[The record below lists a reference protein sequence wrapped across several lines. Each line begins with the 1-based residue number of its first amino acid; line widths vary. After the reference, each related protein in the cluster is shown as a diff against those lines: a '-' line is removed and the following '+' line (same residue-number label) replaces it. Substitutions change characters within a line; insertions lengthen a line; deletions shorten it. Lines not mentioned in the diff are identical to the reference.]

1 MRATRTLT
9 VLGLLTTATWSVG
22 STMAPAATAPETQA
36 ATDPKGDVRSPL
48 DLTRVALSR
57 AADGRLRASL
67 TVAAA
72 WTGSDLLSDT
82 GGPGS
87 LCLKAW
93 TTTVPPDTTP
103 DYLICTTAN
112 ADGAL
117 RGSILKQR
125 ANKLPERTG
134 GADVSRPSAR
144 TVTLRFS
151 QTAIGK
157 PATLY
162 AAAETT
168 RPGCPRGSCI
178 DLAPD
183 APKTLK
189 LELRKATT

>member
-1 MRATRTLT
+1 MFAQRAKLALAK
-9 VLGLLTTATWSVG
+9 LGLLTMAVWSVG
-22 STMAPAATAPETQA
+22 STIAPAATAPDTQA
-36 ATDPKGDVRSPL
+36 ATDAKGDVRSPL
-48 DLTRVALSR
+48 DLTRVAVSR

-67 TVAAA
+67 TAAAA

-134 GADVSRPSAR
+134 GADVSRPSTR

-162 AAAETT
+162 VAGETV
-168 RPGCPRGSCI
+168 RPGCPAAAASTSR
-178 DLAPD
+178 PMR
-183 APKTLK
+183 P
-189 LELRKATT
+189 RR